1 MKQLLSDMESSNL
14 FSTAQKPFSG
24 HDNIIYFA
32 EEAIYSLLWT
42 IFLIEL
48 VRFLKSKDKSISY
61 FKKKYIE
68 YKALSIPL
76 VTVAIVIYFLFELNE
91 DMDDKRL
98 YRLRI
103 VNTSGQL
110 RDVLLGAMPMGL
122 IWLYREYRWVNCTQS
137 ENQPEKPPQSPD
149 AKRSNPFVKS
159 QPKIANLENRISEV
173 TAEKRSIIKSMMGM
187 IESMRSMLD
196 ESNNLRIPIT
206 IPINDLRNEQL
217 ILTNMKKL
225 KQNIKKI
232 CETTSGLLIVTDN
245 GNPKNI
251 IEENNLLKET
261 NQNLKKDLKT
271 AQKESK
277 ALQKEL
283 KQKNQKAQSE
293 LKELENNLACYNQHN
308 SLLENELKSLKK
320 ENRDLSNRIKASTKA
335 FADLKCENQQ
345 SFGRITAFGARLA
358 SLEGENSEL
367 KTKLDKAQSKLKTV
381 RVEQSMASTKSRI
394 DALEHANRTLELE
407 NSSLREENECSI
419 CCEEVKRE
427 SDKKWEAFVP
437 CGHRFCST
445 CARNICSGQNGHN
458 QRVCPNCRTD
468 IEQILTVYDS

>member
-1 MKQLLSDMESSNL
+1 MMDLKYR
-14 FSTAQKPFSG
+14 AQQPFSSY
-24 HDNIIYFA
+24 DNIIYFA
-32 EEAIYSLLWT
+32 EEALCSLLWT

-48 VRFLKSKDKSISY
+48 VRFIISKDKSISY
-61 FKKKYIE
+61 FKKKFKE

-76 VTVAIVIYFLFELNE
+76 VSEAFLIYWLFELNE

-98 YRLRI
+98 YKLRI
-103 VNTSGQL
+103 INVSGQL
-110 RDVLLGAMPMGL
+110 RDILMGAMPMGL
-122 IWLYREYRWVNCTQS
+122 IWLYREYRWVNFTLSESQS
-137 ENQPEKPPQSPD
+137 EKPPQSPE

-159 QPKIANLENRISEV
+159 QPKNLAKIADLENRISEV

-196 ESNNLRIPIT
+196 ESNNLQIPIT

-232 CETTSGLLIVTDN
+232 CETTSGLLIVREN
-245 GNPKNI
+245 GNAKNI
-251 IEENNLLKET
+251 IEENNLFKEA
-261 NQNLKKDLKT
+261 NQNLKKELKA
-271 AQKESK
+271 AQKECK
-277 ALQKEL
+277 AFQKEL
-283 KQKNQKAQSE
+283 KQKNHKAQSA
-293 LKELENNLACYNQHN
+293 LKELENNLACYNQQN
-308 SLLENELKSLKK
+308 SFLEKELKNLKK

-335 FADLKCENQQ
+335 FNDLKCENQQ
-345 SFGRITAFGARLA
+345 SFGRITAFGVRLA

-367 KTKLDKAQSKLKTV
+367 KTKLDKAQLKLKSI
-381 RVEQSMASTKSRI
+381 RVDQSMASTKSRI

-407 NSSLREENECSI
+407 NSSLREENECPI
-419 CCEEVKRE
+419 CCEEVRRE

>member
-1 MKQLLSDMESSNL
+1 MAKQLLSDLESKNL
-14 FSTAQKPFSG
+14 FETAQKPFTS

-32 EEAIYSLLWT
+32 DEAIYSLLWT

-48 VRFLKSKDKSISY
+48 VRFLRSKDKSISY
-61 FKKKYIE
+61 FKKKYVE
-68 YKALSIPL
+68 YKALSFPL
-76 VTVAIVIYFLFELNE
+76 VSEAILIYFLFELNE

-103 VNTSGQL
+103 VNTSGKL
-110 RDVLLGAMPMGL
+110 RDVLMGAMPMGL
-122 IWLYREYRWVNCTQS
+122 IWLYREYRWVNCTQL
-137 ENQPEKPPQSPD
+137 ETEKPPQSPD

-206 IPINDLRNEQL
+206 IPINDIRNEQL

-232 CETTSGLLIVTDN
+232 CDTTSGLLVVAEN
-245 GNPKNI
+245 GSSKNI
-251 IEENNLLKET
+251 IDENNLLKES
-261 NQNLKKDLKT
+261 NQNLKKELKA

-277 ALQKEL
+277 ALQKDL

-308 SLLENELKSLKK
+308 SLLESELKNLKK

-335 FADLKCENQQ
+335 FDDLKCQNQH

-367 KTKLDKAQSKLKTV
+367 KTKLDKAQSKL
-381 RVEQSMASTKSRI
+381 

-419 CCEEVKRE
+419 CCEEVRRE

>member
-1 MKQLLSDMESSNL
+1 MILKE
-14 FSTAQKPFSG
+14 TAQKPFST

-32 EEAIYSLLWT
+32 DEAIYNLLWM
-42 IFLIEL
+42 IFLMEL
-48 VRFLKSKDKSISY
+48 GRFVMSKDKSISY
-61 FKKKYIE
+61 FKKKYHE

-76 VTVAIVIYFLFELNE
+76 VSEAILIYCLFELNE
-91 DMDDKRL
+91 DMDDKRF
-98 YRLRI
+98 YKVRI
-103 VNTSGQL
+103 VNTSGRL

-122 IWLYREYRWVNCTQS
+122 IWLYREYRWVNSTQS
-137 ENQPEKPPQSPD
+137 ESYSEKPPRSPD
-149 AKRSNPFVKS
+149 TKRSNPFLKS
-159 QPKIANLENRISEV
+159 LPKISDLENRISQV

-217 ILTNMKKL
+217 ILANMKKL

-232 CETTSGLLIVTDN
+232 CETTSGLLIVSDN
-245 GNPKNI
+245 GNAKNI
-251 IEENNLLKET
+251 IDENNLLKEA
-261 NQNLKKDLKT
+261 NQNLKKELKA

-283 KQKNQKAQSE
+283 KQKNQKAKSE

-335 FADLKCENQQ
+335 FDDLKCENQQ

-367 KTKLDKAQSKLKTV
+367 KTKLDKAQSKLKSV
-381 RVEQSMASTKSRI
+381 RVDQSMASTKSRI
-394 DALEHANRTLELE
+394 DALEHANRTLEME